1 MTKRIVLHCG
11 LGKTGSS
18 ALQVQF
24 AQARDTIIEKLG
36 FDYIQ
41 TGAFDDQLRGKI
53 SSGNGV
59 HLARAFLPT
68 NNPATLIEGRDE
80 IKTRALSQIRKSSH
94 NVLLS
99 SEFFGALPAPQMRE
113 LIDVLQQEGAVEL
126 VFFVR
131 NQVSLLSSIYM
142 QRVKRHGET
151 RLPAEF
157 FRSFEKQRKQFFYF
171 KRFNRLREFVPDI
184 PLQIGLYENSKSHPQ
199 GLLGLFLSLVGIDP
213 KVDLG
218 IADAPVNTS
227 PSPLELRL
235 MLEINRFGPRM
246 QFSDMLVEASAEAG
260 RSGFHGHPS
269 IFPPGIRRKIKR
281 IYEADNDAF
290 FNEFLGSENAYKVKV
305 NADYVDLETLA
316 FEPGQV
322 LTILSG
328 LLSKMDHR
336 VAALEKAMQTS

>member
-24 AQARDTIIEKLG
+24 AKSRDAIIEKLG

-41 TGAFDDQLRGKI
+41 TGAFEDQLKGKI

-59 HLARAFLPT
+59 HLARAFLPAS
-68 NNPATLIEGRDE
+68 NPSSLSEEQDAVT
-80 IKTRALSQIRKSSH
+80 ANAMSQIRQSPH
-94 NVLLS
+94 HVLLS
-99 SEFFGALPAPQMRE
+99 SEYFGALPAPQMRG
-113 LIDVLQQEGAVEL
+113 LVDVLQQEGAVEL

-131 NQVSLLSSIYM
+131 NQISLLSSIYM

-157 FRSFEKQRKQFFYF
+157 FQSFDQQRKQFFYMKKF
-171 KRFNRLREFVPDI
+171 SKLRDFVPDI
-184 PLQIGLYENSKSHPQ
+184 ALRIGLYEESETHPQ
-199 GLLGLFLSLVGIDP
+199 GLIGLFLSLAGMGSD
-213 KVDLG
+213 VDLD
-218 IADAPVNTS
+218 ITDAPVNTS

-235 MLEINRFGPRM
+235 MLEINRFSPRM
-246 QFSDMLVEASAEAG
+246 QFSDMLVEASAQAG
-260 RSGFHGHPS
+260 RSSVHGHPS
-269 IFPPGIRRKIKR
+269 IFPPRIRRRIKR
-281 IYEADNDAF
+281 IYEADNEAF
-290 FNEFLGSENAYKVKV
+290 FKTFLDRENAYTVKV

-322 LTILSG
+322 LSILSG
-328 LLSKMDHR
+328 LMSKMDHR
-336 VAALEKAMQTS
+336 IAALEKAMQSP